1 MNFVCIMLDPFVINV
16 SDTELGASAGVA
28 PVTDKRDVVLDLKK
42 HENMVEQFFT
52 LIRGELVVTL

>member
-1 MNFVCIMLDPFVINV
+1 MLDPFVINV